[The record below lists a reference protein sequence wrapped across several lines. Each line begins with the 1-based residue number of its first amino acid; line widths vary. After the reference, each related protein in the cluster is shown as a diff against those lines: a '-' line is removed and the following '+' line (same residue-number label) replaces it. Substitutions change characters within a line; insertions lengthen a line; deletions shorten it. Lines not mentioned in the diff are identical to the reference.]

1 MTDADVDNLKKVIIT
16 TASLHYG
23 ISGNIVLND
32 AGDRINT
39 DYDVWSVTKSNLD
52 ADQYI
57 WKHDTNW
64 IEFDVTRADHVPKLY
79 DMYNEAKFTGLLLVL
94 IISLF

>member
-1 MTDADVDNLKKVIIT
+1 MTDEIDVDNPKKVIIT

-23 ISGNIVLND
+23 ISSNIVLND
-32 AGDRINT
+32 DGDRINA
-39 DYDVWSVTKSNLD
+39 DYDIWSVTKSNLD

-57 WKHDTNW
+57 WKHDMNW

-79 DMYNEAKFTGLLLVL
+79 DMYNEAKLQDSYFTLTK
-94 IISLF
+94 

>member
-1 MTDADVDNLKKVIIT
+1 
-16 TASLHYG
+16 
-23 ISGNIVLND
+23 
-32 AGDRINT
+32 
-39 DYDVWSVTKSNLD
+39 VTKSNLD

-79 DMYNEAKFTGLLLVL
+79 DMYNEAKFTGLLLHFHKINMMGYFIVEYEHL
-94 IISLF
+94 NLSC